1 MLPVK
6 RFVGNIKPVD
16 GNEAARSRAPGRLAV
31 IQDLANSFDEA
42 RGRDDLSSSETAA
55 AWLYRQG
62 LTDGPEAFSASDL
75 AQLRNIRAALRRL
88 CLANNGCE
96 RRAEDLETLDAVA
109 ARAGLRP
116 RFYLDGSVELEVAGR
131 GAAPGLG
138 RLIGIVYEAMRDG
151 TWRRLKACPE
161 HSCNYAFY
169 DHSRNG
175 SRTWCTM
182 AQCGSRSKMRAYRAR
197 LKSSTA
203 HATGSAGNTR
213 SGSR

>member
-1 MLPVK
+1 M
-6 RFVGNIKPVD
+6 RSVD

-31 IQDLANSFDEA
+31 VQDLANSFDEV
-42 RGRDDLSSSETAA
+42 RGRDDLSSSEAAA
-55 AWLYRQG
+55 AWLCQQG
-62 LTDGPEAFSASDL
+62 LTDGREAFSAGDL
-75 AQLRNIRAALRRL
+75 AQLRDIRAALRRL

-109 ARAGLRP
+109 ASAGLRP
-116 RFYLDGSVELEVAGR
+116 RFNLDGSVELEVAGR
-131 GAAPGLG
+131 GAGPGLG

-197 LKSSTA
+197 LKRVRDQGAGSGPPQLSTP
-203 HATGSAGNTR
+203 
-213 SGSR
+213 